1 MGMDV
6 GKKGG
11 VKADINV
18 TPLVDIVLVLL
29 IIFIVIT
36 PAVNN
41 AVQLPLSKQSIKQ
54 DVDPSSKYLSLI
66 LTRSPE
72 KDELGRFKMKDVQL
86 DDTNIKDEKTGEPLK
101 FSFDNQKHREQL
113 VNFVK
118 KNVDGLRVDKRVF
131 IKADAQLPFEYV
143 NELFQI
149 CREAGADEA
158 SVVTS
163 EDKGKDKS

>member
-66 LTRSPE
+66 LTRSQE

-131 IKADAQLPFEYV
+131 IKADSKLPFGFV